1 MQTKLKKVLSDSHH
15 SFFWGDKK
23 SLSKNDETTK
33 ATFLSQIGL
42 TIVLLLDIKKSEVP
56 TRKSSGHIECKLLK
70 FIKTNTLPNNPI
82 ATKQF
87 DFCYEDINEDD
98 LLSYLSQGIKSKV
111 FM

>member
-1 MQTKLKKVLSDSHH
+1 M
-15 SFFWGDKK
+15 
-23 SLSKNDETTK
+23 SKNDETTK

-42 TIVLLLDIKKSEVP
+42 TIVLLLEIKKSEVP

-98 LLSYLSQGIKSKV
+98 LLSYLSQRIKSKM

>member
-1 MQTKLKKVLSDSHH
+1 MTS
-15 SFFWGDKK
+15 
-23 SLSKNDETTK
+23 
-33 ATFLSQIGL
+33 
-42 TIVLLLDIKKSEVP
+42 VLLLEIKKSEVP

-70 FIKTNTLPNNPI
+70 FIKTDTLPNNPI

-98 LLSYLSQGIKSKV
+98 LLSYLSRGIKSKV

>member
-1 MQTKLKKVLSDSHH
+1 LRRQKGPEQKWRNDQGYVSESNWFDNRFT
-15 SFFWGDKK
+15 FRDKK
-23 SLSKNDETTK
+23 SE
-33 ATFLSQIGL
+33 A
-42 TIVLLLDIKKSEVP
+42 P
-56 TRKSSGHIECKLLK
+56 TRKGSGHIECKLLK
-70 FIKTNTLPNNPI
+70 FIKTNTLPNKSI